1 MRPPTQE
8 TCHIGKWLCR
18 TLLLVLLAEGQTMQI
33 GGTDLTITA
42 KAIRDLTAEGCL
54 GGPIGCRDY
63 VEAEVTRGK
72 VSQQITLYTPQT
84 EVQREQ
90 NVHRAKV
97 FGY

>member
-1 MRPPTQE
+1 
-8 TCHIGKWLCR
+8 
-18 TLLLVLLAEGQTMQI
+18 MQI

-97 FGY
+97 FGYEITLIALQKKQVVLNIEK